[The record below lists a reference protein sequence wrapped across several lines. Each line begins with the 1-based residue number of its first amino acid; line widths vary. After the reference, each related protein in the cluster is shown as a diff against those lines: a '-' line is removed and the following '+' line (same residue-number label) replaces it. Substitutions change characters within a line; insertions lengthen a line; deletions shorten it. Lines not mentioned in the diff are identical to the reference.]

1 MDRFTRCQTDRYI
14 RDQNVK
20 HYRHLLG
27 HVTEET
33 NRQTIL
39 NLFSSTK
46 SNKSNRKLAIR
57 LRLNRRSIAQRTVL
71 WSMSGRLMVSVTADQ
86 IMRPTLPR
94 PTNKPRRAF
103 VMPPG
108 ALPDHL

>member
-1 MDRFTRCQTDRYI
+1 MDRFTRRQTDRYI

-39 NLFSSTK
+39 ILLGEEQQK
-46 SNKSNRKLAIR
+46 QLEA
-57 LRLNRRSIAQRTVL
+57 
-71 WSMSGRLMVSVTADQ
+71 GD
-86 IMRPTLPR
+86 LPA
-94 PTNKPRRAF
+94 P
-103 VMPPG
+103 
-108 ALPDHL
+108 

>member
-39 NLFSSTK
+39 ILLGEEQQK
-46 SNKSNRKLAIR
+46 QLEAC
-57 LRLNRRSIAQRTVL
+57 
-71 WSMSGRLMVSVTADQ
+71 D
-86 IMRPTLPR
+86 LPA
-94 PTNKPRRAF
+94 P
-103 VMPPG
+103 
-108 ALPDHL
+108 